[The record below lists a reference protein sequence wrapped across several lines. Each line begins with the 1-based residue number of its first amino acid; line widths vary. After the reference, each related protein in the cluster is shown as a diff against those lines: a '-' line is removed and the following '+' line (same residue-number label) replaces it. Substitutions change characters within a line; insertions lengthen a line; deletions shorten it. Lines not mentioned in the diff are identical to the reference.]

1 MSAWLICSH
10 LIFREDVLTA
20 NDYFRVFFFMVV
32 SLAVATLSERIAK
45 TEEMLRETRGYL
57 NNLFNYTNVPTI
69 VWDKAF
75 RILRINHAFENLTGY
90 TADEL
95 VGKKTHILFPE
106 TNRDDLLSEIERT
119 LGGEHWESIEIP
131 ILTRNG
137 DIRTA
142 LWNSV
147 NIYAEDGTTLLAI
160 IAQGTDITKRK
171 QAEEAL
177 FESEERFRLH
187 FENVSDI
194 IYSTSPDYKILNI
207 TPSVQRVLG
216 YTPEELIGRPFMDLH
231 LLTEQ
236 SLKTALANITRIMAG
251 DRIDSCEYEF
261 IAKNG
266 TRKIGEVSSA
276 PLFRDNQVV
285 AIISVA
291 RDITDRKLAEKELRQ
306 TKEFLDNVLESSLD
320 CIVVT
325 DVTGH
330 IQRINQSFLKL
341 LGHKEE
347 EVLGRHIAECSPTKE
362 GTYASTTGEWV
373 RINAAFFDR
382 AKMRMSRLIEEGKLS
397 NYESY
402 LIRNDNKV
410 IPVEENIVFLHNE
423 KGDRMGSVGIIRD
436 ITDRKR
442 AEEEKAKIDGRLQ
455 NKVTELS
462 ITNEI
467 SEVLLSTRELGEIL
481 HMILIGATAH
491 QALGFN
497 RAFLFLINDE
507 ANALKGEV
515 ATGSLKAEEAYQIWT
530 RLSHDNV
537 TLKELLES
545 RHGEFSKEDEPI
557 NNLVKKTKIPLTEGD
572 SIFTRA
578 IHEKQSFNIVDGIHN
593 PLIDR
598 DVINLLGTDTFA
610 LVPLISKG
618 KALGVLLA
626 DNFINKKPIIDEDVE
641 RLRSFAN
648 HASLAIENSHLY
660 KSLKEKLEE
669 LGNAYNEL
677 REKRDELVR
686 HERLSAVGK
695 VATGITHE
703 IRNPLVSIGGFARRI
718 LKKDKDGEIN
728 KNYVKIIIEEI
739 NRLEDTLSEILYFT
753 KPAVPRLDAVELNKI
768 ITNNFKVLGDELEKN
783 NIRVEKHL
791 DPNLPTLWLDENQI
805 RRVLNNLIRNA
816 MQAMPDGG
824 TITVLTIHEEQWVNV
839 EIADTGVGI
848 KEEDMDKLFDAFFTS
863 KSTGSG
869 LGLTISAQ
877 IINNHGGTIEAKKR
891 EPKGSMFTIKLPAK
905 KPLEE
910 EPC

>member
-1 MSAWLICSH
+1 MHQMRIKLRGQKKRFKIAIIAVLIFSACLLTYYFHAILRTGAVFTHFFYIPIILASLWWKRNGLWVAVFLSAWLICSH
-10 LIFREDVLTA
+10 FIFREDALTA
-20 NDYFRVFFFMVV
+20 NDYFRVLFFMLV
-32 SLAVATLSERIAK
+32 SLAVAALSERMAK

-90 TADEL
+90 TANDL
-95 VGKKTHILFPE
+95 LGKETHILFPE
-106 TNRDDLLSEIERT
+106 KTRHDLLREMGRT
-119 LGGEHWESIEIP
+119 LEGEKWESIEIP
-131 ILTRNG
+131 ILTAKG

-142 LWNSV
+142 LWNSA

-177 FESEERFRLH
+177 VESEERFRLH

-194 IYSTSPDYKILNI
+194 IYSTSPDHRILNI
-207 TPSVQRVLG
+207 SPSVQRVLG
-216 YTPEELIGRPFMDLH
+216 YAPVELIGRPFADLH
-231 LLTEQ
+231 ILTEK
-236 SLKTALANITRIMAG
+236 SLKTAISNITRILAG
-251 DRIDSCEYEF
+251 ERIDSCEYEF

-266 TRKIGEVSSA
+266 MRKIGEVSSA
-276 PLFRDNQVV
+276 PLYRDNKVV
-285 AIISVA
+285 SIISVA
-291 RDITDRKLAEKELRQ
+291 
-306 TKEFLDNVLESSLD
+306 
-320 CIVVT
+320 
-325 DVTGH
+325 
-330 IQRINQSFLKL
+330 
-341 LGHKEE
+341 
-347 EVLGRHIAECSPTKE
+347 
-362 GTYASTTGEWV
+362 
-373 RINAAFFDR
+373 
-382 AKMRMSRLIEEGKLS
+382 
-397 NYESY
+397 
-402 LIRNDNKV
+402 
-410 IPVEENIVFLHNE
+410 
-423 KGDRMGSVGIIRD
+423 RD

-442 AEEEKAKIDGRLQ
+442 AEEEKARIDGRLQ

-515 ATGSLKAEEAYQIWT
+515 ATGSLSAEEAYQIWS
-530 RLSHDNV
+530 RLSYENV
-537 TLKELLES
+537 TLKELLKS
-545 RHGEFSKEDEPI
+545 RHGELSKEDEPI
-557 NNLVKKTKIPLTEGD
+557 NNLVKTMRIPLTEGE
-572 SIFTRA
+572 SIFTQA
-578 IHEKQSFNIVDGIHN
+578 IYGKQSFNIVDGIHN

-598 DVINLLGTDTFA
+598 DVIKLLGTDTFA

-626 DNFINKKPIIDEDVE
+626 DNFINKKPIGDEDVE

-660 KSLKEKLEE
+660 KSLNEKLEE

-695 VATGITHE
+695 VAAGITHE

-753 KPAVPRLDAVELNKI
+753 KPAFPRLEAVELNKI
-768 ITNNFKVLGDELEKN
+768 ITNNFKVLGAELEKN
-783 NIRVEKHL
+783 NIRVEKQL
-791 DPNLPTLWLDENQI
+791 DPNLPVLWLDENQI

-816 MQAMPDGG
+816 MQAMPEGG
-824 TITVLTIHEEQWVNV
+824 TITVSTIHEQQWVNI

-848 KEEDMDKLFDAFFTS
+848 KEDDMDKLFDAFFTS

-891 EPKGSMFTIKLPAK
+891 EPKGSMFTIKLPVK
-905 KPLEE
+905 KHVEV
-910 EPC
+910 EPR